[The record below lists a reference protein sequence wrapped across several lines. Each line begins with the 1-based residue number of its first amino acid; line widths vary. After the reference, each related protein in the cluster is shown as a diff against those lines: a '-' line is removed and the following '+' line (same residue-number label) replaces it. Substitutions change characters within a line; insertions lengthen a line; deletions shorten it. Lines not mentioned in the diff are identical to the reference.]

1 MRKCFNKSINNIT
14 CCLRL
19 NSIHRHLGSHAL
31 ISRLCISVFFSC
43 AFSGFFRRLF
53 LSLIFNSTKSTR
65 QWGTAYFNSAKV
77 DPISIGT
84 ILIDKIVFARFA
96 HLDLSIL
103 HSSKAPTRRH
113 DFSARRVADEVFFR
127 IRILLLDCIFCLL
140 LCAFCPKTGS
150 NSWTLLVAQKKNLLL
165 TGTSWLSGLS
175 VLSQYS
181 KLRKL

>member
-19 NSIHRHLGSHAL
+19 NSIHRHLGSHSL

-53 LSLIFNSTKSTR
+53 LSLIFNLTKSTR
-65 QWGTAYFNSAKV
+65 QWGTAYFNSAQV

-103 HSSKAPTRRH
+103 HSSKAPTCRH
-113 DFSARRVADEVFFR
+113 E
-127 IRILLLDCIFCLL
+127 LLMRCSFEL
-140 LCAFCPKTGS
+140 AFCSSTAS
-150 NSWTLLVAQKKNLLL
+150 SAFCFAH
-165 TGTSWLSGLS
+165 S
-175 VLSQYS
+175 VLR
-181 KLRKL
+181 LDRIAGHF

>member
-1 MRKCFNKSINNIT
+1 MIKYNINCFKFNCKSWVEVPVSWDSSVLASWNKSRT
-14 CCLRL
+14 DCESMQGYATLVACE
-19 NSIHRHLGSHAL
+19 
-31 ISRLCISVFFSC
+31 
-43 AFSGFFRRLF
+43 
-53 LSLIFNSTKSTR
+53 IFNLTKSTR
-65 QWGTAYFNSAKV
+65 QWGTAYFNSAQV

-84 ILIDKIVFARFA
+84 ILIDKILFARFA

-103 HSSKAPTRRH
+103 HSSEAPTRRH

-127 IRILLLDCIFCLL
+127 TRILLLDCIFCLL
-140 LCAFCPKTGS
+140 LCAFCPKTAS